1 MNEITIRPCRL
12 DETGAVLDIW
22 KRAGSTP
29 FLSETPEAIRRFL
42 AEQPGMCLVAISGG
56 NIIGTVMGGWDGW
69 RGNIYRLAVLPE
81 YRERG
86 VARALVRIIEGLLFE
101 LGADKISATLEKDEP
116 SGLPFWEAM
125 GDSGYEPDN
134 RFLRFTKNRP
144 SGI

>member
-1 MNEITIRPCRL
+1 MLELWQAAESIPSVT
-12 DETGAVLDIW
+12 D
-22 KRAGSTP
+22 
-29 FLSETPEAIRRFL
+29 TPEALELVLQRDDDL
-42 AEQPGMCLVAISGG
+42 LLVAECDGRIV
-56 NIIGTVMGGWDGW
+56 GTVMGGWDGW